1 MWEAGAGISLSWAH
15 LSFPR
20 VPPVKSP
27 ACSLSHSHAFLACPW
42 ATTDRTDEDGPGLI
56 FSPSQLDWTDF
67 WVRSSSSKG
76 PSFLHQFEARLS
88 SPSVPPSLLPF
99 SHFHGFEIRLSYTR
113 SRTLSGLLDTDTNR
127 HFLGLPLFRR
137 VAQPAPAL
145 HNVPLPFGTFYS
157 WPAHSHAPPRGSSKK
172 KKQRTGGQKKKQTK
186 ARKLRDVFHLLSF
199 FNPRNP
205 PILGDYHT
213 ATLFRHLAFTTG
225 DFSFLWSTVRRSA
238 HHFPLI
244 PRKETCLWMALNLRV

>member
-1 MWEAGAGISLSWAH
+1 MWEAGAGISLLWAH

-20 VPPVKSP
+20 APPVKSP

-67 WVRSSSSKG
+67 WVRSTSSKG

-99 SHFHGFEIRLSYTR
+99 SRFHGFEIRLSYTR
-113 SRTLSGLLDTDTNR
+113 SRTFSGLLDTDTNR

-137 VAQPAPAL
+137 VTRLAQRPSPVRYLLLVAR
-145 HNVPLPFGTFYS
+145 PLARP
-157 WPAHSHAPPRGSSKK
+157 PPRIIEKEKAKDRRAEKK
-172 KKQRTGGQKKKQTK
+172 ANKGKEAER
-186 ARKLRDVFHLLSF
+186 RF
-199 FNPRNP
+199 P
-205 PILGDYHT
+205 P
-213 ATLFRHLAFTTG
+213 TLFF
-225 DFSFLWSTVRRSA
+225 
-238 HHFPLI
+238 
-244 PRKETCLWMALNLRV
+244 